1 LIGMAKSLM
10 ASDRAAAR
18 RLLHDID
25 DAAPSRSEARELLS
39 HEFGQ

>member
-1 LIGMAKSLM
+1 
-10 ASDRAAAR
+10 
-18 RLLHDID
+18 LHDID